1 MTILEYT
8 SHFSNEQSC
17 KDYFCQVR
25 LREGVSCKKC
35 KGEKQCWLANK
46 EQFQCVNCNFR
57 TILKSGTIME
67 NSRLS
72 FQTWFL
78 IFFLMTNTKKGI
90 SASELRKQLGHK
102 RFATIWSIMHRIRAK
117 MGERN
122 SRYDLNEMVEF
133 DEGHFEQATSKAGK
147 NRLKRGRGSQ
157 KQKLVAVMA
166 ESFLLENNK
175 GEQSRFCGY
184 IKMKVISSGKSNCI
198 DGVIQKNID
207 GQSIVFSDRSTSY
220 VNISNYV
227 EAHLTEKS
235 SEQTTNTSLK
245 WVHIAISNAKRTF
258 LGIYHKISGKHL
270 QNYLNEF
277 VYKLNIRYFDS
288 IFKRFVIAVC

>member
-8 SHFSNEQSC
+8 NQFSNEQSC
-17 KDYFCQVR
+17 KDYFYQVQ

-102 RFATIWSIMHRIRAK
+102 RFATIWSIMHRIRPP
-117 MGERN
+117 
-122 SRYDLNEMVEF
+122 
-133 DEGHFEQATSKAGK
+133 
-147 NRLKRGRGSQ
+147 RLSQ
-157 KQKLVAVMA
+157 FRVQWFYR
-166 ESFLLENNK
+166 SF
-175 GEQSRFCGY
+175 
-184 IKMKVISSGKSNCI
+184 
-198 DGVIQKNID
+198 
-207 GQSIVFSDRSTSY
+207 
-220 VNISNYV
+220 
-227 EAHLTEKS
+227 
-235 SEQTTNTSLK
+235 
-245 WVHIAISNAKRTF
+245 
-258 LGIYHKISGKHL
+258 
-270 QNYLNEF
+270 
-277 VYKLNIRYFDS
+277 
-288 IFKRFVIAVC
+288 